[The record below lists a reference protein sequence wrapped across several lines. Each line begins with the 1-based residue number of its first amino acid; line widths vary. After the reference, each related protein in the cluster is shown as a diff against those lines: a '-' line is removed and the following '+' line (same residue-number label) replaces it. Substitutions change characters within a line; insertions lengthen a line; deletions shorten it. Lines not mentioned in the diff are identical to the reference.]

1 MWQPFETAPK
11 DGTEFLARYPLQGNV
26 KQLVS
31 WNTIHGYWQSKG
43 EHLPGI
49 ESQKC
54 EWLPIPAPEDGP
66 TPDQVTIIYLE
77 ADLEIA
83 REKLKKIEEIVNKA
97 PELNMSNFD
106 VDQVADLNSAMI
118 EVYMVL
124 QPDEDGEVI

>member
-11 DGTEFLARYPLQGNV
+11 DGTEFLVKYPLQGNV
-26 KQLVS
+26 NQLVN

-43 EHLPGI
+43 ESVPGI

-54 EWLPIPAPEDGP
+54 EWLPIPSPQDGP

-106 VDQVADLNSAMI
+106 VDEVAELNNAMI
-118 EVYMVL
+118 EVWEVL
-124 QPDEDGEVI
+124 QSDEYGEEI